1 MTDLRE
7 KIARRIADSSPE
19 VRRRAVRE
27 LGAVPAKDS
36 IDLILV
42 ALADDDWRVRKETVS
57 VLSDM
62 PCDSYIVGQ
71 LVDALVQKNNVGL
84 RNAAAEA
91 LVTIGADA
99 VTILG
104 DRMGSLGAR
113 DMKMAL
119 EVIGRSG
126 DPRSGGMLISHLK
139 DPDANIRVCTAEL
152 LGEQGDGAALGA
164 LMECLSKDDYLLTL
178 AALQSLNK
186 LGTRIPWHKLE
197 DLSDDPI
204 LGTEILFA
212 MGRSAHPAAA
222 SIIVKNVPDEPAAVR
237 CLELLHGTSKEAAEG
252 VEQALMNADE
262 DVHKALAYIVSQ
274 KETIDQRAAVSCLMW
289 SRKIESLALLVTL
302 VSDETMHRVIVKGL
316 SDWGE
321 PAFQALEEMLP
332 TQDGRRLAS
341 VVGLLARI
349 LDEEQGKNKI
359 ALFTEYL
366 HSSNIAVATAAV
378 GAVARFGN
386 VGVIPRLIELL
397 GLDDQRVRRAVGHAL
412 VQIGCRAPDA
422 VRDRLLRMEITGLG
436 GIELCR
442 VLEVVGRPKDAS
454 ALAGALSSPIPE
466 LRRASLS
473 SLAAIAG
480 STAVN
485 TISLAMTD
493 EDMGVRMAAASALAR
508 IGPAAA
514 ETIVSAIH
522 TTHGPLKA
530 ALVRALG
537 RVGHIEAPAILKSLC
552 RESSEVAMAALEA
565 MRNLEIAPSELQYE
579 ILNHGDSEVVKK
591 ALLFLGSAI
600 SGQRIVA
607 LLKHPAWDVRL
618 AAVDRLSCGDYKDPE
633 IPVELKAR
641 LRDEKDDLVRASIEH
656 ALDEKKGVK

>member
-1 MTDLRE
+1 MTDLME
-7 KIARRIADSSPE
+7 KMARRMADSSPE

-27 LGAVPAKDS
+27 LGSVPVKDS

-62 PCDSYIVGQ
+62 PCDSDIVGQ
-71 LVDALVQKNNVGL
+71 LVDALVQDDNVGL
-84 RNAAAEA
+84 RNAASEA
-91 LVTIGADA
+91 LATMGADA

-113 DMKMAL
+113 DVKMAL

-126 DPRSGGMLISHLK
+126 DPRSGAMLISYLK
-139 DPDANIRVCTAEL
+139 DPDANVRVCTAEL
-152 LGEQGDGAALGA
+152 LGEQGGGEALDA
-164 LMECLSKDDYLLTL
+164 LMECLGKGDYLLTL

-186 LGTRIPWHKLE
+186 LGARIPWQKLE

-204 LGTEILFA
+204 LGSEILFA
-212 MGRSAHPAAA
+212 MGRSAQPAAA

-237 CLELLHGTSKEAAEG
+237 SLELLHGTSKETAEA
-252 VEQALMNADE
+252 VEQALKNADE
-262 DVHKALAYIVSQ
+262 DVHEALAAIVSQ
-274 KETIDQRAAVSCLMW
+274 EETIDQRAAVRCLMW
-289 SRKIESLALLVTL
+289 SRRIDSLPLLVGL
-302 VSDETMHRVIVKGL
+302 VSNETMHRVIVEGL

-332 TQDGRRLAS
+332 TQDGRPLAS

-349 LDEEQGKNKI
+349 LDEEQGKSKT
-359 ALFTEYL
+359 ALFIAYL

-386 VGVIPRLIELL
+386 EGVIPRLIELSSFK
-397 GLDDQRVRRAVGHAL
+397 DQRVRRAAGHAL
-412 VQIGCRAPDA
+412 VQLGCRAPDA
-422 VRDRLLRMEITGLG
+422 VRDRLLQMEITGLG

-442 VLEVVGRPKDAS
+442 VFEVVGRPEDTGI
-454 ALAGALSSPIPE
+454 LAGALSSPIPE

-480 STAVN
+480 SAAVN

-493 EDMGVRMAAASALAR
+493 EDMGVKMAAASALAR

-514 ETIVSAIH
+514 ETIVSAIN

-565 MRNLEIAPSELQYE
+565 MRNLELAPGELQYE
-579 ILNHGDSEVVKK
+579 ILNHDDSEVVKK

-633 IPVELKAR
+633 ISVELEAR

-656 ALDEKKGVK
+656 ALGEREGVK